1 MLEWEEDEDNYNKI
15 EKKTTKI
22 NYYKQL
28 VQIIYTNVFF
38 YALLMNL

>member
-22 NYYKQL
+22 NDYKQL